1 MRSINGKS
9 GNGNSSL
16 KSNTNSING
25 DDVDKNLNLDGSKE
39 KRNSVLIKY
48 HDEIRRISSFHKDL
62 MTHHSGSKMSKL
74 QIENHNHHQTSTATN
89 SSTTQHSSKHK
100 AKPIMRR
107 ALSKLN
113 RKRRRLRSRIN
124 ESLKSWDDIEYAERQ
139 NSIRTIDLFKYAKL
153 SERVAIGF
161 GVLFMWYAAS
171 WQPISVF
178 ILAIMASI
186 MGQYSKQVSW
196 LQQLDNNTT
205 NNVDTMNNFSIGG
218 FTVGHQNQQQQLVD
232 KPNILSDIINNS
244 RAINNLND
252 PQNYHF
258 RQLNFAASSL
268 QTPHKSYDGYHFL
281 APLYSFVTP
290 IFDFS
295 LNEKLDN
302 EENIKAAIHDILKHE
317 SNQFLRKSFEIN
329 GSAFVLALTQLT
341 SFFIGMILITW
352 AAKKQ
357 ASRVKILYFKSC
369 LQQEVTWFEA
379 IDSASGSGS
388 SLNALVDKYEDGI
401 GMKLA
406 LLCYFIGHIALF
418 SMTAFY
424 QMFKLAAFC
433 MPFVLVVGF
442 IITYLSDWQAIA
454 IGQQALFAKR
464 SLQLAE
470 EIIAAIRTVFAF
482 NGHQKEITRY
492 SISLQ
497 PVYRKSLIK
506 HLYTALNTS
515 LSKFSI
521 FACFSAYCFYAMR
534 LFPPYDDGPLN
545 KATVLAVMRGAEV
558 SIVNILIS
566 IPFMEALQ
574 QSKGSI
580 ARIYAAIERKSK
592 INPSSMVGMK
602 PNSKLWQPSIS
613 FKMVQFGYA
622 DRSGPTSRRRS
633 TLPFLNL
640 PGSPGSAQS
649 LSASSKAV
657 VNNSLS
663 NVVAINHS
671 EPNLGRRRQSL
682 IDDLADELEIQR
694 SARNQNVKV
703 DANSSSNNNSNI
715 TTNNLNSN
723 NNINISGNIV
733 NSNRSSLVNNRR
745 PSHAIKRMIGGEIDT
760 NKSNKRILNYFNLDI
775 RAGQSVALV
784 GPSGSGKSTVLSLIQ
799 RLYDTTGGQIL
810 IGQHNIR
817 DLNVAWLRNQ
827 IGVVTQE
834 PRLFDMSIA
843 ENIRLGLCEEVD
855 VCTNRCNNNNENSM
869 TQNYKSYDG
878 NDNRNGGGS
887 SSITSGGSFSS
898 GGSSNITSIFRAIN
912 LFNTKNNANDD
923 LKMTNTN
930 SYDNVT
936 VMQQVIEA
944 ARAAGAHDFIIR
956 LPQGYNTRV
965 GSGGVQLSG
974 GQKQRIA
981 IARALIRKPKI
992 LLLDESTSALD
1003 TESEAQVQKA
1013 LNEASVG
1020 RTTLIVA
1027 HRLSTIKHVDLIV
1040 VMYQGQVI
1048 ECGSHEE
1055 LMNRD
1060 SKPETGPAIYKRM
1073 YEDQQA
1079 MLNSVTTNDE
1089 VGALNVALKLS
1100 NQRNPSD
1107 KYDLD
1112 NKNKKLVQLP
1122 ETGESKMT
1130 NQLGDI
1136 SHFKE
1141 CEINYDDNDDDYDD
1155 EEEEYDDYCDNCDS
1169 DNDQDNS
1176 SSSCGSSSLTLDA
1189 ERPSF
1194 WQLYNFIEM
1203 PKWSSLAAL
1212 VICLLAGL
1220 ILPMNLIAH
1229 SYLFSAFAYS
1239 ELDQIGEYL
1248 HVFGLIILS
1257 FSTFVFIVS
1266 FLQIIL
1272 PGYVGEKLSIR
1283 MRVKTM
1289 DSLLNKPMFY
1299 FDMDSNSAGALCDR
1313 FNSYISNIQSIAGT
1327 RVATMLEA
1335 ISTLAAGAFFG
1346 FGQNLRLSLFCLSFA
1361 LLVLI
1366 TTIIE
1371 SRIVQRESNLQQK
1384 FDAQL
1389 AHLMADA
1396 LSNIKT
1402 IASLNKETFF
1412 INKFRDIIKQREVG

>member
-1 MRSINGKS
+1 MKS
-9 GNGNSSL
+9 SMNNTNNKQTNSNNINSS
-16 KSNTNSING
+16 G
-25 DDVDKNLNLDGSKE
+25 DEQQNIDRHTA
-39 KRNSVLIKY
+39 KRNSEFTKY
-48 HDEIRRISSFHKDL
+48 HEEIRRISSFHKDL
-62 MTHHSGSKMSKL
+62 MTNNSKMSKF
-74 QIENHNHHQTSTATN
+74 QMENSN
-89 SSTTQHSSKHK
+89 SHSSSKHK
-100 AKPIMRR
+100 SRTILQRT
-107 ALSKLN
+107 LTKLN
-113 RKRRRLRSRIN
+113 RKRRRLRSKIN
-124 ESLKSWDDIEYAERQ
+124 ESLKSWDDMEYAERQ
-139 NSIRTIDLFKYAKL
+139 NTVGTLDLFKYAQL
-153 SERVAIGF
+153 REQLAVGF
-161 GVLFMWYAAS
+161 GILFMWYAAS

-178 ILAIMASI
+178 ILAIMASL
-186 MGQYSKQVSW
+186 MGQYSKQVGW
-196 LQQLDNNTT
+196 LQQLNNTT
-205 NNVDTMNNFSIGG
+205 TTNNNNFTFGG
-218 FTVGHQNQQQQLVD
+218 LTVGN
-232 KPNILSDIINNS
+232 PSPAPAPSPAGSSILPSSFIQPP
-244 RAINNLND
+244 NLND
-252 PQNYHF
+252 PQHNDS
-258 RQLNFAASSL
+258 LNHHMITSSSFN
-268 QTPHKSYDGYHFL
+268 QPAHKSYEGFSFL

-290 IFDFS
+290 IFDFG
-295 LNEKLDN
+295 LDEKLDN
-302 EENIKAAIHDILKHE
+302 EENIKAAINDIMKHE

-329 GSAFVLALTQLT
+329 GSAFILALTQLT
-341 SFFIGMILITW
+341 SFFIGMTLITW

-388 SLNALVDKYEDGI
+388 SLNALVEKYEDGI
-401 GMKLA
+401 GIKLA
-406 LLCYFIGHIALF
+406 LLCYFIGHVALF
-418 SMTAFY
+418 SLTAFY

-433 MPFVLVVGF
+433 MPFVLIVGF

-482 NGHQKEITRY
+482 NGQQKEITRY

-521 FACFSAYCFYAMR
+521 FACFAAYCFYAMR
-534 LFPPYDDGPLN
+534 LFPPYHDEPIN

-580 ARIYAAIERKSK
+580 ARIYAAIERRSK
-592 INPSSMVGMK
+592 IDPSSEAGMK
-602 PNSKLWQPSIS
+602 PTDSKSNQNWQPSIS
-613 FKMVQFGYA
+613 FRMVQFGYA

-640 PGSPGSAQS
+640 PGSPGSQQAPGS
-649 LSASSKAV
+649 LISTSMA
-657 VNNSLS
+657 NST
-663 NVVAINHS
+663 VVAKA

-682 IDDLADELEIQR
+682 IDELADELEIQR
-694 SARNQNVKV
+694 AARNPNVIGLGGH
-703 DANSSSNNNSNI
+703 SNNITKEHNSAQPNYGS
-715 TTNNLNSN
+715 TTTTTALATTTTPAGGNN
-723 NNINISGNIV
+723 V
-733 NSNRSSLVNNRR
+733 VVTSNRTSTGHSHRR
-745 PSHAIKRMIGGEIDT
+745 PSQAIKRMIGGEIDI
-760 NKSNKRILNYFNLDI
+760 NKSNKRILNYFNLEI
-775 RAGQSVALV
+775 KAGQSVALV
-784 GPSGSGKSTVLSLIQ
+784 GPSGSGKSTVLALIQ
-799 RLYDTTGGQIL
+799 RLYDITGGQLL
-810 IGQHNIR
+810 IGQHSIK
-817 DLNVAWLRNQ
+817 DLNVGWLRNQ

-843 ENIRLGLCEEVD
+843 ENIRLGLCEDDIYANKKQEQTSAINGSNKD
-855 VCTNRCNNNNENSM
+855 NKGASFRLNEN
-869 TQNYKSYDG
+869 
-878 NDNRNGGGS
+878 DNN
-887 SSITSGGSFSS
+887 
-898 GGSSNITSIFRAIN
+898 TSI
-912 LFNTKNNANDD
+912 
-923 LKMTNTN
+923 
-930 SYDNVT
+930 
-936 VMQQVIEA
+936 MQQVIEA
-944 ARAAGAHDFIIR
+944 ARAAGAHDFISR
-956 LPQGYNTRV
+956 LPEGYNTRV

-1013 LNEASVG
+1013 LNAASVG
-1020 RTTLIVA
+1020 RTTLTVA

-1040 VMYQGQVI
+1040 VMYQGQVV
-1048 ECGSHEE
+1048 ECGTHNE
-1055 LMNRD
+1055 LMSRQ
-1060 SKPETGPAIYKRM
+1060 SSPETGPAIYKQM

-1079 MLNSVTTNDE
+1079 
-1089 VGALNVALKLS
+1089 ALSDSSDGCVKSEDDKRGETAQSGGQAKEGEE
-1100 NQRNPSD
+1100 SD
-1107 KYDLD
+1107 KKKSRDRQGAQISELNASDL
-1112 NKNKKLVQLP
+1112 KKAKP
-1122 ETGESKMT
+1122 MNRIEFDS
-1130 NQLGDI
+1130 
-1136 SHFKE
+1136 FKE
-1141 CEINYDDNDDDYDD
+1141 CEIDNVDDD
-1155 EEEEYDDYCDNCDS
+1155 EEDDEYDVYDEDDDS
-1169 DNDQDNS
+1169 TDDDFS
-1176 SSSCGSSSLTLDA
+1176 SSYGGSSSTLDR
-1189 ERPSF
+1189 ERAGIF
-1194 WQLYNFIEM
+1194 QLWHFIEM
-1203 PKWSSLAAL
+1203 PKWSSMAA
-1212 VICLLAGL
+1212 VMICLLAGL

-1239 ELDQIGEYL
+1239 ELDQIGDYL
-1248 HVFGLIILS
+1248 HVFGLVILS

-1266 FLQIIL
+1266 FLQVIL

-1289 DSLLNKPMFY
+1289 DSLLSKPMFY

-1327 RVATMLEA
+1327 RIATMLEA

-1346 FGQNLRLSLFCLSFA
+1346 FGQNLSLSLFCLSFA
-1361 LLVLI
+1361 LLVLF

-1371 SRIVQRESNLQQK
+1371 SRIVQRESSLQQK

-1412 INKFRDIIKQREVG
+1412 INKFKDIIKQREVG

>member
-1 MRSINGKS
+1 MKPINGKS
-9 GNGNSSL
+9 S
-16 KSNTNSING
+16 SINNINNI
-25 DDVDKNLNLDGSKE
+25 DSSSRDERSSKDE
-39 KRNSVLIKY
+39 EFEVKRNSELSKY

-62 MTHHSGSKMSKL
+62 MTHNSSNKISKFQL
-74 QIENHNHHQTSTATN
+74 ENQ
-89 SSTTQHSSKHK
+89 SSTTKMNHSSSSLNKHK
-100 AKPIMRR
+100 AKPMMRR

-124 ESLKSWDDIEYAERQ
+124 ESLKSWDDIGYAERQ
-139 NSIRTIDLFKYAKL
+139 NTIGTLDLFKYSKL
-153 SERVAIGF
+153 NERIAIGF
-161 GVLFMWYAAS
+161 GILFMWYAAS

-178 ILAIMASI
+178 ILAIMASL
-186 MGQYSKQVSW
+186 MGQYSKQVGW
-196 LQQLDNNTT
+196 LQQLNTNAT
-205 NNVDTMNNFSIGG
+205 NNIDTMSNFSIGS
-218 FTVGHQNQQQQLVD
+218 FTVGHQQQQEREQQHEQQIQQLNVSTYSIL
-232 KPNILSDIINNS
+232 PINILPDTTNNDS
-244 RAINNLND
+244 HNSLND
-252 PQNYHF
+252 PHLYSMQHHVE
-258 RQLNFAASSL
+258 ASSL
-268 QTPHKSYDGYHFL
+268 QPHKSYDGYHFL

-290 IFDFS
+290 IFDYS
-295 LNEKLDN
+295 LNDEKLDDG
-302 EENIKAAIHDILKHE
+302 ENIKAAIHDILKHE

-341 SFFIGMILITW
+341 SFFIGMTLITW

-357 ASRVKILYFKSC
+357 ASRVKILYFESC

-418 SMTAFY
+418 SLTAFY

-433 MPFVLVVGF
+433 MPFVLIVGF

-482 NGHQKEITRY
+482 NGQQKEITRY

-497 PVYRKSLIK
+497 PVYRKSLMK

-592 INPSSMVGMK
+592 INPSSSVGMK
-602 PNSKLWQPSIS
+602 PNLNSPWQPSIS

-640 PGSPGSAQS
+640 PGSPGSQATPGS
-649 LSASSKAV
+649 CM
-657 VNNSLS
+657 VNS
-663 NVVAINHS
+663 NTVINS

-682 IDDLADELEIQR
+682 IDELADELEIQR
-694 SARNQNVKV
+694 TARDPNTMDSKSNHGTLVV
-703 DANSSSNNNSNI
+703 SSSD
-715 TTNNLNSN
+715 N
-723 NNINISGNIV
+723 NNINENSNIGNNT
-733 NSNRSSLVNNRR
+733 NSNRMNTSLVIGRR
-745 PSHAIKRMIGGEIDT
+745 PSQAIKRMIGGEIDT

-775 RAGQSVALV
+775 KAGQSVALV

-799 RLYDTTGGQIL
+799 RLYDITGGQIL
-810 IGQHNIR
+810 IGQHNIK

-843 ENIRLGLCEEVD
+843 ENIRLGLCEEGSSID
-855 VCTNRCNNNNENSM
+855 IQANNNLIKSNEINDR
-869 TQNYKSYDG
+869 NKSKTSLFRTTINNIFKKRSNHSKR
-878 NDNRNGGGS
+878 ND
-887 SSITSGGSFSS
+887 
-898 GGSSNITSIFRAIN
+898 IN
-912 LFNTKNNANDD
+912 VKNNDD
-923 LKMTNTN
+923 
-930 SYDNVT
+930 DNNINKVGI
-936 VMQQVIEA
+936 MQQVIEA
-944 ARAAGAHDFIIR
+944 AKAAGAHGFITR

-1055 LMNRD
+1055 LMNRE

-1079 MLNSVTTNDE
+1079 MLNSNASDREDNDDKKVSRRKNKSDGNDKKTGSNRKSTNDS
-1089 VGALNVALKLS
+1089 KKS
-1100 NQRNPSD
+1100 TNPF
-1107 KYDLD
+1107 
-1112 NKNKKLVQLP
+1112 
-1122 ETGESKMT
+1122 
-1130 NQLGDI
+1130 
-1136 SHFKE
+1136 SHIEFRE
-1141 CEINYDDNDDDYDD
+1141 CEIDYDDDDDNDDEDEDDENYDD
-1155 EEEEYDDYCDNCDS
+1155 FYGDCDS
-1169 DNDQDNS
+1169 DNERDNS
-1176 SSSCGSSSLTLDA
+1176 SSSCGSSSCTMDS

-1194 WQLYNFIEM
+1194 WQLCHFIEM
-1203 PKWSSLAAL
+1203 PKWSSLAAVL
-1212 VICLLAGL
+1212 VCLLAGL

-1248 HVFGLIILS
+1248 HVFGLVILS

-1272 PGYVGEKLSIR
+1272 PGYVGEKLAIR

-1412 INKFRDIIKQREVG
+1412 INKFKDIIKQREVG